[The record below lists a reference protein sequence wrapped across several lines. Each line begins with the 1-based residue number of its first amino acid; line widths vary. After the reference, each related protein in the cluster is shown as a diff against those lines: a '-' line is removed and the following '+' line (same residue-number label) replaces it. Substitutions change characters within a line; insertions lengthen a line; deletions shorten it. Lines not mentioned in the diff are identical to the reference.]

1 MPHYEIHHSC
11 GLTQHQRHAL
21 ATAITTLHCTLFSA
35 PSAFVNVSFHANKAD
50 SQDSAAH
57 SIFVGGKPVW
67 TNYMHAHL
75 RPRGP
80 NNKEKLNTLVEEVMR
95 IWDEE
100 ARPVLASGRLDD
112 PRGLHNVFIMED
124 ITAGAEQ
131 GFILP
136 IAGQDGKWVEENLA
150 RFQQRA
156 QDGDESM
163 RTLIDEASVGFGR
176 KRSKS

>member
-1 MPHYEIHHSC
+1 
-11 GLTQHQRHAL
+11 
-21 ATAITTLHCTLFSA
+21 
-35 PSAFVNVSFHANKAD
+35 
-50 SQDSAAH
+50 
-57 SIFVGGKPVW
+57 
-67 TNYMHAHL
+67 
-75 RPRGP
+75 
-80 NNKEKLNTLVEEVMR
+80 MR

-100 ARPVLASGRLDD
+100 ARPVQQGSKQQDAQVLASGRLDD